1 MSKITKQEQSLRK
14 AAYWRDQ
21 IDEWRRSGLS
31 QAEYCRQSGFSLG
44 LFNYWK
50 RRLKVTDAEKIALKT
65 GIVPLPVIQLSP
77 ARPSEPVVLV
87 AGGYQIELRGDFCV
101 TALKKLLSIL
111 GQAA

>member
-1 MSKITKQEQSLRK
+1 
-14 AAYWRDQ
+14 
-21 IDEWRRSGLS
+21 
-31 QAEYCRQSGFSLG
+31 
-44 LFNYWK
+44 
-50 RRLKVTDAEKIALKT
+50 
-65 GIVPLPVIQLSP
+65 VPLPVIQLSP